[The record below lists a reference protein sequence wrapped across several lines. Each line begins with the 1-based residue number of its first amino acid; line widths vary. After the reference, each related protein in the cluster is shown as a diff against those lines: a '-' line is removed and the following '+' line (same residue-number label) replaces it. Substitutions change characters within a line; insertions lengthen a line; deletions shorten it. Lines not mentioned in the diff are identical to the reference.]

1 MSGKRY
7 PEEFKIEAVKQ
18 VVDRGYSVSSVA
30 TRLDITTH
38 SLYAWIK
45 KYGPDSSTN
54 KEQSDAQAEILRLQK
69 GLKRVTDE
77 RDILKKPRGVLRKA
91 VRLRYAFIRD
101 NTHCWP
107 VRLLCRVLD
116 VHPSGFYAWLQQPH
130 SQREQANQML
140 TGQIKQFWLE
150 SGCVYGYRKIHLD
163 LRDTGQQC
171 GVNRVWRLMK
181 RAGIKAQVGYRSP
194 RARKGEDSIVAPDRL
209 QRQFN
214 PDAPDERW
222 VTDITY
228 IRTHEGWLYLA
239 VVVDLFSRKVIGW
252 SMQPRMTK
260 EIVLNALL
268 MALWRRNPQKAVLVH
283 SDQGS
288 QYTSYEWQSF
298 LKSHGLEGSMSRRG
312 NCHDNAV
319 AESFFQLL
327 KRERIKKKIY
337 GTREEARSDIFDYIE
352 MFYNSKRRHG
362 SSDKM
367 PPTEYENRYYRR
379 LESV

>member
-18 VVDRGYSVSSVA
+18 VVDRGYSVASVA

-38 SLYAWIK
+38 SLYSWIK
-45 KYGPDSSTN
+45 KYGPDSSIN
-54 KEQSDAQAEILRLQK
+54 KEQSDAQAEIRRLQK
-69 GLKRVTDE
+69 ALKRVTDE
-77 RDILKKPRGVLRKA
+77 RDNIKKSRVLRKA

-101 NTHCWP
+101 NSCCWP

-130 SQREQANQML
+130 SQRHQADLRL

-163 LRDTGQQC
+163 LRDSGQQC

-181 RAGIKAQVGYRSP
+181 RVGIKAQVGYRSP
-194 RARKGEDSIVAPDRL
+194 RACKGEASIVSPNRL

-239 VVVDLFSRKVIGW
+239 VVVDLFSRKIIGW
-252 SMQPRMTK
+252 SMQSRMTK
-260 EIVLNALL
+260 DIVLNALL
-268 MALWRRNPQKAVLVH
+268 MAVWRRNPQKQVLVH

-288 QYTSYEWQSF
+288 QYTSHEWQSF

-312 NCHDNAV
+312 NCHDNVV

-362 SSDKM
+362 SSDQM
-367 PPTEYENRYYRR
+367 SPTEYENQYYQR
-379 LESV
+379 LGSV